1 MNEVMP
7 VIERYVDWNAS
18 ILLVISVL
26 VVILFILARMMYPDF
41 YKQTIYRMFVEN
53 FSGRSVSQPTEVAS
67 IEAVTIIISLLSMAA
82 MIFSVI
88 CYSGMTDIN
97 VEHGSEWKI
106 MLFLLILVPVCN
118 QTIGLINVIA
128 GFVFRLQEYSHSYN
142 TLILDS
148 ERLLSIIFLPIFAFC
163 PFVSAST
170 AQILIWI
177 AFAFFVAMSILRY
190 VTIFFHLLKNN
201 FLNHHSILY
210 FCTLEV
216 LPILILIKVVF

>member
-1 MNEVMP
+1 MP

-18 ILLVISVL
+18 IILIISVL
-26 VVILFILARMMYPDF
+26 VIILYIVARMIYPDF

-67 IEAVTIIISLLSMAA
+67 IEAVTIIISLLSISA
-82 MIFSVI
+82 MLFSVI
-88 CYSGMTDIN
+88 CYSGMTNISM
-97 VEHGSEWKI
+97 EHGSEWKI
-106 MLFLLILVPVCN
+106 ILFLLIVVPVCN

-128 GFVFRLQEYSHSYN
+128 GFVFHLPEYSRSYN
-142 TLILDS
+142 TLIIDS
-148 ERLLSIIFLPIFAFC
+148 ERLLSIIFLPLFAFC
-163 PFVSAST
+163 PFVSAQT
-170 AQILIWI
+170 AEVLIWV

-216 LPILILIKVVF
+216 LPILIFIKLVF